1 MLSPVEAVGSAQAGS
16 RRCAVLGSP
25 IAHSLSPVL
34 HRAAYAELGLDWRYD
49 AFEVDE
55 ATLAGFLADLD
66 PSWRGLSLT
75 MPLKSVVIPM
85 CDEVSEVARLVGA
98 VNTVLFTDGRRSGT
112 NTDVPGLVAA
122 LAERGVTR
130 ARSGLLLG
138 VGATA
143 RSALA
148 ALADMGIVDVR
159 AVARNPARA
168 DELRALAAQLGVTA
182 TIVSWEQVK
191 SIPAVDVLVSTVPEE
206 AAATVADIVVERT
219 GVVFDVLYHP
229 WPTRLA
235 ATARARGR
243 TVVGGLDLLVHQ
255 AAVQVELMT
264 GESPAPV
271 VAMRT
276 AGEAAL
282 RARGG

>member
-1 MLSPVEAVGSAQAGS
+1 MLSPVEAVGSARTGS

-264 GESPAPV
+264 GESSAPV

-282 RARGG
+282 RARAG

>member
-1 MLSPVEAVGSAQAGS
+1 MLSAVEAVGSARTGS

-34 HRAAYAELGLDWRYD
+34 HRAAYADLGLDWRYD

-98 VNTVLFTDGRRSGT
+98 VNTVLFTDGRRFGT

-148 ALADMGIVDVR
+148 ALARTGIVEVH

-168 DELRALAAQLGVTA
+168 DELRALAGQVGVTL
-182 TIVSWEQVK
+182 TVVSWEDVE
-191 SIPAVDVLVSTVPEE
+191 SVPPVEVLVSTVPEE
-206 AAATVADIVVERT
+206 AAATVADLVVERT
-219 GVVFDVLYHP
+219 AVVFDVLYHP

-235 ATARARGR
+235 AAARARGR

-276 AGEAAL
+276 AGETAL
-282 RARGG
+282 RARGA

>member
-1 MLSPVEAVGSAQAGS
+1 MLSPVEAVGSARAGS